1 MYKKIF
7 SLIFI
12 YLFIFS
18 VNAEIVKEIKIT
30 GNKRISQETII
41 VYGDVKIDQNLSESN
56 LNNILKSLYSTNF
69 FEDIKINLENNVLTI
84 NVKEYPVVNQLIILG
99 EPSKRIR
106 EKFKELISIKENK
119 AFIQPNLY
127 KDIALIKNFIL
138 QQVLI
143 TVKWKL
149 KLKILMRV
157 D

>member
-30 GNKRISQETII
+30 GSKRISQETII

-69 FEDIKINLENNVLTI
+69 FEDIKINLENNVL
-84 NVKEYPVVNQLIILG
+84 L
-99 EPSKRIR
+99 
-106 EKFKELISIKENK
+106 
-119 AFIQPNLY
+119 
-127 KDIALIKNFIL
+127 
-138 QQVLI
+138 
-143 TVKWKL
+143 
-149 KLKILMRV
+149 
-157 D
+157 